1 MPRTAHSLAS
11 LNSEHQAALRQF
23 KAGVFQVLAH
33 PTRVHVIEC
42 LGDGPLTVSSMLE
55 RIHVEPANLSQHLSV
70 LRAKRLVT
78 TRKEGNLVWYALRDP
93 MLIQVLDIMRR
104 YFQTHLEE
112 AMGMLKE
119 LSSSR

>member
-1 MPRTAHSLAS
+1 MPRSEHSLAS

-55 RIHVEPANLSQHLSV
+55 RIRVEPANLSQHLSV

-119 LSSSR
+119 LSNSR